1 MLGSFRHV
9 EELSK
14 LKVNMS
20 LDPVIL
26 VQKIYYKDVF
36 TQVHKDYIKG

>member
-1 MLGSFRHV
+1 MGSFRHI

-20 LDPVIL
+20 LGPAIL

-36 TQVHKDYIKG
+36 TQVHEDYRKG

>member
-1 MLGSFRHV
+1 MGSFRHI

-20 LDPVIL
+20 LGPAIL
-26 VQKIYYKDVF
+26 VQKIYYEDVF
-36 TQVHKDYIKG
+36 TQVREDYRKG